1 MTSDVPSIA
10 RRGRRYARALGASV
24 SLCAAFRAAAQD
36 TTTTPAGVSV
46 RLAYDARTRPTILV
60 PRVAGPGGDSLTAML
75 RRDLTYGG
83 RVVVAPSAAA
93 DAGGGVANVDY
104 AAAARAGAAG
114 IVRATVAGNL
124 LHLVLADVSAGRVT
138 ATRDVTLP
146 ANTLGPEWRLAV
158 HSAADEAER
167 WATGVRG
174 IAATRVL
181 FVRAGRVWSVDA
193 DGENVRP
200 LTPSGALSPAWVP
213 SGRGIVHG
221 TLDADGAQ
229 RIVARAYDGA
239 TAGPPRTI
247 ASGGVLN
254 LTPAVSPDGATV
266 AYAHGEEDGTDL
278 YVVGIDGGGARRI
291 TVGRGTDNVSP
302 AYSPDGRRIVFT
314 SGRSGHPEV
323 YIADADG
330 TNAELLTDFDFS
342 PRNYRSNPSWS
353 PDGRLVAFQ
362 SLIGGRFQLCTIE
375 VRGRSA
381 RCLSTADRTEDP
393 SWAPDSRHL
402 VATVSQGAPRLV
414 VLDVET
420 GQSRTLVG
428 GRAPRMPAWSPPLR

>member
-1 MTSDVPSIA
+1 MTAVP
-10 RRGRRYARALGASV
+10 ARAVRRHACAASV
-24 SLCAAFRAAAQD
+24 TAAALLVTTAARVAAQD
-36 TTTTPAGVSV
+36 TTATGAGVSV

-60 PRVAGPGGDSLTAML
+60 PRVPGPLGDSVTAIL
-75 RRDLTYGG
+75 RRDLDYGD
-83 RVVVAPSAAA
+83 RVTVGPTPASDAVVAGST
-93 DAGGGVANVDY
+93 VDF

-114 IVRATVAGNL
+114 IVRATVVGTTLRLA
-124 LHLVLADVSAGRVT
+124 LHDVSARRL
-138 ATRDVTLP
+138 ALTRDIALP
-146 ANTLGPEWRLAV
+146 PNALGADWRLAV
-158 HSAADEAER
+158 HAAADEAER

-174 IAATRVL
+174 VAATRVL
-181 FVRAGRVWSVDA
+181 FVRDARVWSVDS
-193 DGENVRP
+193 DGEDVRP
-200 LTPSGALSPAWVP
+200 LTGPGALSPAWLP
-213 SGRGIVHG
+213 SGRGFVHG
-221 TLDADGAQ
+221 TLGADGAQ

-239 TAGPPRTI
+239 TAAAPRTV
-247 ASGGVLN
+247 AAGGVLN
-254 LTPAVSPDGATV
+254 LTPAVSPDGQTV

-278 YVVGIDGGGARRI
+278 YAVAFDGGTPRRM

-302 AYSPDGRRIVFT
+302 AYAPDGRRVVFT

-362 SLIGGRFQLCTIE
+362 SLVGGRFQLCTIE
-375 VRGRSA
+375 VRGRAA
-381 RCLSTADRTEDP
+381 RCLSTPERTEDP

-402 VATVSQGAPRLV
+402 VATATRGAPRLV

-420 GQSRTLVG
+420 GRARTLVA
-428 GRAPRMPAWSPPLR
+428 GRASRMPAWSPALR